1 MSIARYLLVFLF
13 LLATTPTISSNAIEV
28 KDDTG
33 NVLWLSQPAKRIIS
47 LSPHLTEL
55 LFELGVGDQV
65 VGAIEH
71 SNFPPAASAVP
82 RIGSHSKFDI
92 ETITSLTPDLI
103 LAWHSGTPR
112 AEISRLEKLRVPIFR
127 SEPRQLD
134 DIANTLIRLGQLT
147 GADARGKRLA
157 ATFRADVSRL
167 KVRYKHRSSV
177 RVFFQVWQD
186 PLITLNQDH
195 LVTTLI
201 SQCGGENIFGA
212 LGPLAPTVSLE
223 AVIGTD
229 PQVIV
234 AAASQETAHQWL
246 RRWRRWQGI
255 QAVRNEH
262 LFSINPDV
270 INRATPRI
278 LEGMQSLCEL
288 IERARARN

>member
-13 LLATTPTISSNAIEV
+13 LLAATPTISSNAIEV

-47 LSPHLTEL
+47 LAPHLTEL

-147 GADARGKRLA
+147 GAGVRGKRLA

-167 KVRYKHRSSV
+167 KVRYKHRPSV

-186 PLITLNQDH
+186 PLITLNRDH

-229 PQVIV
+229 PEVIV
-234 AAASQETAHQWL
+234 AAAPQETAHQWL